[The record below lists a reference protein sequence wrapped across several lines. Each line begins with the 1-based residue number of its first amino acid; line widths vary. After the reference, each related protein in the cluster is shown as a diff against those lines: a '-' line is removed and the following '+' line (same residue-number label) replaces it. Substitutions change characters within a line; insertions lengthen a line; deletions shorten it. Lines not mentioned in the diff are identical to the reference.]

1 MSAAMPYDPSTFRGL
16 TFHDAVSAFLEGAD
30 SPAAYLERCIAG
42 IEQRDPTVRAWQA
55 LRIDAARADAQE
67 ANRRYRAG
75 TPLSAIDGMPI
86 GIKDLI
92 QTRDLPTGEGI
103 EGNESSQGKVDS
115 ASVQAL
121 RAAGAVILGKL
132 VTTELGGGHP
142 SVTTNPFD
150 ASRTP
155 GGSSSGSAAAIGA
168 RMLPAAIGTQV
179 GGSIIRP
186 AGYCGNYAIKPTF
199 GALNRGERQG
209 SSQSCVGV
217 HAGSVEDLWAVTYEI
232 GRRAGGDPGHPGLF
246 GAAEAPRGS
255 RPSPLV
261 VMESDGWQQTDA
273 VTRDAFMQV
282 LDQLREQGV
291 VVLHRRDDPYIEAFE
306 GSLANAAG
314 LVGRILAFENRW
326 ALENLVR
333 EHATLSDSTL
343 ASLERARAMTVDD
356 YRLAL
361 RERSHAQ
368 QRFSALAP
376 IGDALISLTAPG
388 PATPL
393 QPLKYVQGDPLPSGT
408 GNPAFA
414 LPASLL
420 LAPALAVP
428 LLAINA
434 LPLGIQLIGQRHD
447 DYRLVAFA
455 RWMVERV
462 TPVAVG
468 ERLNQNLSGEA
479 V

>member
-1 MSAAMPYDPSTFRGL
+1 MSVAMPYDPSTFRAL
-16 TFHDAVSAFLEGAD
+16 TFHDAVPAFLERAD
-30 SPAAYLERCIAG
+30 SPHAYLERCIAA
-42 IEQRDPTVRAWQA
+42 IEERDPTVRAWQA
-55 LRIDAARADAQE
+55 LRIDAARAE
-67 ANRRYRAG
+67 AEEATRRYRAG
-75 TPLSAIDGMPI
+75 KPLSAIDGMPV

-103 EGNESSQGKVDS
+103 AGNESSQGTVDS

-150 ASRTP
+150 ATRTP

-168 RMLPAAIGTQV
+168 RMLPVAIGTQV
-179 GGSIIRP
+179 GGSVIRP
-186 AGYCGNYAIKPTF
+186 AGYCANYAIKPTF

-209 SSQSCVGV
+209 YSQSCVGV
-217 HAGSVEDLWAVTYEI
+217 HAGSLEDLWAVTHEI

-246 GAAEAPRGS
+246 GPAPTPRGS
-255 RPSPLV
+255 RPSRLV

-273 VTRDAFMQV
+273 VTRGAFMQV

-291 VVLHRRDDPYIEAFE
+291 VVLQRRDDPHIEAFE
-306 GSLANAAG
+306 TSLAGAAD

-343 ASLERARAMTVDD
+343 ASLDRARAMTVDD
-356 YRLAL
+356 YRVAL
-361 RERSHAQ
+361 HQRSQAQ

-393 QPLKYVQGDPLPSGT
+393 QALKHVQGDPLPSGT

-428 LLAINA
+428 MLSVNA

-447 DYRLVAFA
+447 DYRLVAYA
-455 RWMVERV
+455 RWLVDKV
-462 TPVAVG
+462 SPVAVG
-468 ERLNQNLSGEA
+468 
-479 V
+479 